1 MPTNLGN
8 SSVAKRLEK
17 VSFHSNP
24 KEGQCQRMFKLP
36 HNCSHFTFQQSSSQ
50 NSPSQAPTVPKPELD
65 VQLHLEKAEEPETKL
80 PTSTGSSKKQEN
92 SRRTSTFAS
101 LTVLKP
107 LTVWITKKLWKLTS
121 RDEITRTPY
130 CFLRNLFA
138 GQEATVRTGLGTM
151 NCFQIG
157 KGVHQGCILSPCLF
171 NLYAEFIT

>member
-8 SSVAKRLEK
+8 SSVATRLEK

-121 RDEITRTPY
+121 RDEITRTAYLPPEKPF
-130 CFLRNLFA
+130 CRSRSNSQNWTWNNELLPNWERS
-138 GQEATVRTGLGTM
+138 TSR
-151 NCFQIG
+151 
-157 KGVHQGCILSPCLF
+157 
-171 NLYAEFIT
+171 LYIVTLLI